1 MMTKELT
8 VIHEQEVLG
17 KRFKVYG
24 DVENPLF
31 MAKEVAEWI
40 EHSKTSVMLNK
51 VDEDEKGLNNVY
63 TLGGIQNIWFITE
76 DGLYELLMQSRKPIA
91 KAFKKEVKAILK
103 AIRRDGGYIATN
115 EDDDDATILAKALVV
130 AQKTIVEDRPKVC

>member
-1 MMTKELT
+1 MTKELT